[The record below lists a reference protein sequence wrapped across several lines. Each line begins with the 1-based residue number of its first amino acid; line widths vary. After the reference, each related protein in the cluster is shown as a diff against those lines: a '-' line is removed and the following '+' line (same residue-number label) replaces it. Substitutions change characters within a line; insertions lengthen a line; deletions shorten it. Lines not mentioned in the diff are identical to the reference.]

1 MKEALENFGAGL
13 STVDLVL
20 YAGLLVVLYVLFQEQ
35 INKIVNNL
43 KNNFNSWQ
51 DNKNKTDLIPVDVEY
66 PDSIQD
72 DVFFELIKSWKQTR
86 DLAEIYGA
94 DKAVEI
100 ADQMF
105 PYLVPK
111 EEDKNE

>member
-35 INKIVNNL
+35 VNKILGKLKDNL
-43 KNNFNSWQ
+43 NSWK
-51 DNKNKTDLIPVDVEY
+51 DNSNNNLIPVDVDY
-66 PDSIQD
+66 SDSIED

>member
-35 INKIVNNL
+35 VNKIVGKLKDNL
-43 KNNFNSWQ
+43 NSWK
-51 DNKNKTDLIPVDVEY
+51 DNSNNNLIPVDVDY
-66 PDSIQD
+66 SDSIED